1 MHRIDDLSGVGS
13 KRRLCQ
19 GLYSTVVALR
29 TTTRRGC
36 SFVANSFETSAQGTQ
51 RDDGVIVATQTQV
64 ASGLASEATGL

>member
-1 MHRIDDLSGVGS
+1 MTNL
-13 KRRLCQ
+13 
-19 GLYSTVVALR
+19 GLDRKGGYVRDCIVALR

-51 RDDGVIVATQTQV
+51 RDDGVVVAAQTQV